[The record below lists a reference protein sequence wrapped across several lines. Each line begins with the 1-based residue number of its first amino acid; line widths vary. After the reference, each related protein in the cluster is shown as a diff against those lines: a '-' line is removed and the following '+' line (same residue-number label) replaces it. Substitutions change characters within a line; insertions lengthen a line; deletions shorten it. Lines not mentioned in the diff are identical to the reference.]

1 MGLFS
6 RSVKFGPLRVN
17 ASKSGL
23 GLSAGV
29 KGARVSVGPR
39 GTYVTLGRG
48 GFRYRT
54 KLDGPRKRRAA
65 PRKQPTATIS
75 APPPPPPSEAARLDE
90 GWIHTASTAE
100 LAEASPDTVL
110 EDIQKRVHRYD
121 WFKIYVI
128 VVCVLG
134 LPFLVVPPAL
144 LVLAVL
150 AAIPGYFIYR
160 WNYERRT
167 ARLFYDVDNEDIV
180 LRLSACNAVGEA
192 LSRTAALWHIYA
204 SVATSDTKRNAGAN
218 TLIQRTPTS
227 CHPGSLPG
235 IELNIEPWSITV
247 GPQQLLFLPDRLLVH
262 ENNRF
267 AAVPYD
273 QLSAEYAVTNF
284 VEEDRVPPDAHQVDV
299 TWRYVN
305 KSGGPDRRFNNNYQ
319 IPVLAYGRLTLTT
332 PTGLTILLQSSNVN
346 ATRQARDALVTL
358 RRMALEDSRGVDAR
372 ALDSRDQG
380 TFPTSRTVPALSQA
394 SSVPSPSAPHGSV
407 LREAATVLRFIAA
420 ADRKISDEEVEQTSS
435 LLTRLFGDPSAV
447 AGVMTTFKQI
457 SSSDADVRRAV
468 HLLAGQSDALVRDL
482 LSGAEA
488 IALAD
493 GRVTPKEEERL
504 SQLKNWVREA
514 TRASA

>member
-1 MGLFS
+1 M
-6 RSVKFGPLRVN
+6 
-17 ASKSGL
+17 
-23 GLSAGV
+23 
-29 KGARVSVGPR
+29 
-39 GTYVTLGRG
+39 
-48 GFRYRT
+48 
-54 KLDGPRKRRAA
+54 
-65 PRKQPTATIS
+65 
-75 APPPPPPSEAARLDE
+75 
-90 GWIHTASTAE
+90 
-100 LAEASPDTVL
+100 
-110 EDIQKRVHRYD
+110 
-121 WFKIYVI
+121 
-128 VVCVLG
+128 
-134 LPFLVVPPAL
+134 
-144 LVLAVL
+144 
-150 AAIPGYFIYR
+150 
-160 WNYERRT
+160 
-167 ARLFYDVDNEDIV
+167 
-180 LRLSACNAVGEA
+180 
-192 LSRTAALWHIYA
+192 
-204 SVATSDTKRNAGAN
+204 
-218 TLIQRTPTS
+218 
-227 CHPGSLPG
+227 
-235 IELNIEPWSITV
+235 